1 MSFSFILFLRKI
13 TSTNVSYENY
23 VPWYDRFAQ
32 VVIEGKALPTKHKPD
47 YRCRSKGTRNNCY
60 VSQQKTLNSH

>member
-13 TSTNVSYENY
+13 TSTNVTYENY

-32 VVIEGKALPTKHKPD
+32 VVIEGKALPTKHEWYPGGLQISLHIDLPD
-47 YRCRSKGTRNNCY
+47 F
-60 VSQQKTLNSH
+60 